1 MSRRRS
7 ILAALAAAALAVA
20 ASPSLA
26 AAAVPWAKISGDRV
40 SAIDQ
45 ATLLQNGP
53 RVLAAWPGGDGTELA
68 STIELRGFAPTLARP
83 GAGAGPIAV
92 VASGYTSLST
102 HPALIA
108 TPTGPRVVYS
118 ATRPD
123 GQTRLYLSDPLAEG
137 AAPALPPAELVRT
150 FGGNLDA
157 VALADGTPLV
167 ADDRAGSLRIVRGA
181 QLDLDAPGFPVQA
194 QLGGNSYNPALARD
208 AAGGLWV
215 AWYSNAGPAGIYIQA
230 IDPAT
235 GLAPG
240 LPIRV
245 PGSESVANNTAQ
257 RLALVGD
264 ATGSGARVVYATQ
277 SGPAA
282 PLRLVSWSPGEGSP
296 TNVARPANLP
306 LNTYVAAA
314 RHADGRLWVAW
325 YDDTARIG
333 TPAARAARGY
343 YAKLGNARGA
353 GGTEVHLGVPRPA
366 ATPGAVTVLPQG
378 DNLLVAAVAG
388 TGAARNALWA
398 ALSPDVLIAN
408 PQTIRSGVARVV
420 APRRVSIGALRR
432 SKTKCVNVRVTARA
446 PARVQVSIFSGTK
459 SIRLFGQKR
468 VVFRAPGSR
477 IVCIRVPLRAKTF
490 DVRTPTRIAVATKPG
505 ARPVRGEKPATL
517 GIARLRFFK

>member
-7 ILAALAAAALAVA
+7 FVATLATVLIVAGVLPAAGVA
-20 ASPSLA
+20 A
-26 AAAVPWAKISGDRV
+26 PWAKLSGDRV
-40 SAIDQ
+40 SSIDQ

-53 RVLAAWPGGDGTELA
+53 RVLAAWPGGDGTDLA
-68 STIELRGFAPTLARP
+68 STIELRGVAPTLARP
-83 GAGAGPIAV
+83 GNGAGPIAV
-92 VASGYTSLST
+92 VASGYTSIST

-108 TPTGPRVVYS
+108 TPTGPRVVYV

-123 GQTRLYLSDPLAEG
+123 GQARLFLTDPLAEG
-137 AAPALPPAELVRT
+137 ASPAAPPAELIRT
-150 FGGNLDA
+150 SGGNLDA
-157 VALADGTPLV
+157 VALPDGTPVV

-181 QLDLDAPGFPVQA
+181 QPDLDAPGSPIQA

-208 AAGGLWV
+208 AAGGLWL
-215 AWYSNAGPAGIYIQA
+215 AWYSNAGPAGIFLQA

-235 GLAPG
+235 GAPAG
-240 LPIRV
+240 GAIRV

-296 TNVARPANLP
+296 TTVARPANLP

-325 YDDTARIG
+325 YDGVTGSGASG
-333 TPAARAARGY
+333 AARGY

-353 GGTEVHLGVPRPA
+353 GGTEVPLGLPRPT

-388 TGAARNALWA
+388 TGVSRNAVWA
-398 ALSPDVLIAN
+398 ALSPDVVIAN

-420 APRRVSIGALRR
+420 APKRVSIGALRR
-432 SKTKCVNVRVTARA
+432 SKTKCVNVRVTVRG

-459 SIRLFGQKR
+459 SIRLFGQAR
-468 VVFRAPGSR
+468 VVFTAPGSR
-477 IVCIRVPLRAKTF
+477 VVCIRVPLRAKTF

-505 ARPVRGEKPATL
+505 AKPKRGEKPASL